1 MNYATRIKLN
11 LMKGRAFKS
20 RGQGIAGMGALP
32 RMRLPNNNRSTGTI
46 SHRAVVGALDPLM
59 QQLSITKAPHKK
71 KTTSGKTGRGKGA
84 KTNYKSL
91 KFNF

>member
-1 MNYATRIKLN
+1 MNYATRVKLN

-20 RGQGIAGMGALP
+20 RGQGIAGMGDLP
-32 RMRLPNNNRSTGTI
+32 HMRIYNNNRSTGTI

-59 QQLSITKAPHKK
+59 QQLSITKAAPKK
-71 KTTSGKTGRGKGA
+71 KTTSGKSGGGA
-84 KTNYKSL
+84 KKTNYKSL

>member
-32 RMRLPNNNRSTGTI
+32 HMRLTNNNRSTGTI

-71 KTTSGKTGRGKGA
+71 KTTSGKTGGGA
-84 KTNYKSL
+84 KKTNYKSL